1 MSAAGEDGATAF
13 EQGRYVYCIVAVE
26 GDADADFETEG
37 VDGERAYLVA
47 ADGVGAVVHDCA
59 SAYDTDDMKQV
70 TEWLLSHQ
78 RVIDEAG
85 EAFGTPLPFRFDTII
100 KGSDEAVAEWLRESR
115 DDLAG
120 HLDDLAGC
128 WEYRI
133 VIAETDEPD
142 ADALAA
148 DDERLAE
155 LRERIEESGEG
166 TAFLLEKQYDQRLA
180 ELRRARA
187 DDLGSELRERLD
199 PLVREMRSL
208 DHPNVPLPGAGSAD
222 DDADPVVRVSVLAR
236 GDDEE
241 AIGDRLDEIAAR
253 PGIEVRFTGPW
264 PPYSYVPEL

>member
-1 MSAAGEDGATAF
+1 MSAAGEDGAMEF
-13 EQGRYVYCIVAVE
+13 ERGRYVYCVVAVE
-26 GDADADFETEG
+26 GDADAAFETEG

-47 ADGVGAVVHDCA
+47 EDGLGAVVHDCA

-100 KGSDEAVAEWLRESR
+100 KGSDEAVAEWLRESH
-115 DDLAG
+115 DDLAD
-120 HLDDLAGC
+120 HVTSLAGC

-133 VIAETDEPD
+133 GILETDDRD
-142 ADALAA
+142 ADDLAA
-148 DDERLAE
+148 DDERLRD

-180 ELRRARA
+180 ELRRERA
-187 DDLGSELRERLD
+187 DDLDADLRDRLD

-208 DHPNVPLPGAGSAD
+208 DRPNVSLPGAGSAD

-241 AIGDRLDEIAAR
+241 AIGDQLDEIAAR
-253 PGIEVRFTGPW
+253 PGVEVRFTGPW